1 MKKNN
6 FWQVLIVLTV
16 SLTGITSCN
25 KTDESFYLPEE
36 QDTAIMFVHKFKQE
50 DFEAG
55 KQIVIEKFSKAIEI
69 SGQSRRTYFLAL
81 PDSSEVVAISFFH
94 KNSSPNDWLSSEQR
108 EEVLGLLQPLYE
120 EPLSVHEFKA
130 ERIHDSHSL
139 DEYYP
144 EQGDEVIIFTHLFNA
159 ADYETGKDIVV
170 NGFSQVIENS
180 GQTRRSYFLDN
191 PSNYEVVN
199 TSFFHQNSGTD
210 TWLNLEERNQVL
222 ASMVP
227 LFRAPLLIKKY
238 TVEEIH
244 ITK

>member
-1 MKKNN
+1 MSKSS
-6 FWQVLIVLTV
+6 FWLLLIVLTAF
-16 SLTGITSCN
+16 SIGGTSCK

-36 QDTAIMFVHKFKQE
+36 QDTAIMFVHKFNQGDYE
-50 DFEAG
+50 EG

-81 PDSSEVVAISFFH
+81 ADSSEVVAISFFQ
-94 KNSSPNDWLSSEQR
+94 KNSSPDDWLSSEQR
-108 EEVLGLLQPLYE
+108 EEVLGLLQPLYK
-120 EPLSVHEFKA
+120 EPLSIHEFKA

-159 ADYETGKDIVV
+159 ADYVTGKDIVV

-180 GQTRRSYFLDN
+180 GQIRRSYFLDN
-191 PSNYEVVN
+191 PSNYEVIN
-199 TSFFHQNSGTD
+199 TSFFHQDSSTD

-222 ASMVP
+222 ASLVP
-227 LFRAPLLIKKY
+227 LFREPIQIKKY

-244 ITK
+244 STK